1 MSYSTVTA
9 AETASDVASST
20 PAAASSI
27 TSTSSRCS
35 APIATARRERLQA
48 GLMLL
53 ALLSLT
59 VAFWAVV
66 IGLAVKA

>member
-20 PAAASSI
+20 PAAASSM
-27 TSTSSRCS
+27 TPSRCS
-35 APIATARRERLQA
+35 PPIAAARRERLQA

-59 VAFWAVV
+59 VAFWAAV
-66 IGLAVKA
+66 IGLTVGA